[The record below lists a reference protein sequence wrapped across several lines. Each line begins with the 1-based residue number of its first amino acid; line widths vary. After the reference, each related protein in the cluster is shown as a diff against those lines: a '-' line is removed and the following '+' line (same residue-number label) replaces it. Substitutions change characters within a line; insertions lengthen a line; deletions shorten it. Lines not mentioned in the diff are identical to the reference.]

1 MTEGAARAPRAAYGW
16 SAARWADELAKA
28 EFRVYCHTERYWAV
42 FHALFLDQRRLDA
55 SDAQWRVRLREE
67 RKLKNRLETAK
78 HSLECVR
85 RITRKL
91 KRVYWLPE
99 LGMPKPPGGQ
109 ESGNDN
115 DSAGT
120 PREEA
125 G

>member
-1 MTEGAARAPRAAYGW
+1 MTEDAGQAPRSEYGW

-28 EFRVYCHTERYWAV
+28 EFRVARRTERYWSV
-42 FHALFLDQRRLDA
+42 LDRIADPRPGDPDVQVRA
-55 SDAQWRVRLREE
+55 RLRGLL
-67 RKLKNRLETAK
+67 RAQHKLQTAR

-91 KRVYWLPE
+91 KRVYWLPR

-109 ESGNDN
+109 ESDRDN
-115 DSAGT
+115 GSAGT